1 MWKCDN
7 VAESK
12 FIALALALRTIF
24 RSCLPTG
31 RLAQLYRTP
40 HCTQWGLT
48 PYPSPKGEGSNS

>member
-40 HCTQWGLT
+40 HSHAVGPHPQPL
-48 PYPSPKGEGSNS
+48 S